1 MDRPPV
7 RSVGKSF
14 FFHGRKLLRIDDLC
28 VTPAGLKIVAALERG
43 GDTRGNG

>member
-7 RSVGKSF
+7 RSVIKSF
-14 FFHGRKLLRIDDLC
+14 FIHGRKLPRIDDLC
-28 VTPAGLKIVAALERG
+28 VTPARLKVVAALERG